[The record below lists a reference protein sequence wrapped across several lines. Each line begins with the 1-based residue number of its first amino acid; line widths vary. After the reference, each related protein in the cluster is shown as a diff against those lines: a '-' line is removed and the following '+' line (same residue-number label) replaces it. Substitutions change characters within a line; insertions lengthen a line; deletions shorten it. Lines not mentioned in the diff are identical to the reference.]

1 MPQQTCP
8 DDARHCD
15 DHYASHFKDD
25 AFNAF
30 QASIDLL
37 VPDGADLFVRH
48 QLGGGY
54 INRVHDYS
62 SAGSGVLPS
71 ASHAR

>member
-15 DHYASHFKDD
+15 DHYTSHFEQD
-25 AFNAF
+25 ALDAL

-48 QLGGGY
+48 QFGGGDF
-54 INRVHDYS
+54 NRVHNYS
-62 SAGSGVLPS
+62 WGQFICSA
-71 ASHAR
+71 AN